1 MSASTP
7 NQPAFS
13 NEGPNDSEGQYN
25 AMVFIINSVLAGMQS
40 ASLVKVIG
48 CTNDG
53 GVSAVG
59 TVDVQVLTN
68 LQSANGVAVQHGI
81 IYGLPYFRIQGG
93 TNAVILDPKPGDIGA
108 AVFCSRDISAVVAAN
123 LGNSDA
129 ILANPGSQRTFDWSD
144 GLYFGGML
152 NGVPTQYVQFTDSGI
167 TVVSPT
173 KVIVQAPAI
182 DLEGSSTITINSP
195 AVTIEGGGTKIDGKV
210 FLTHVHTGVQSG
222 GSDTGPVGP

>member
-1 MSASTP
+1 MSTP
-7 NQPAFS
+7 TPAIS
-13 NEGPNDSEGQYN
+13 SEGPNDAASQYN
-25 AMVFIINSVLAGMQS
+25 AMVYIINSVLAGMQTC
-40 ASLVKVIG
+40 SLVKVLG
-48 CTNDG
+48 CSNDG

-68 LQSANGVAVQHGI
+68 LQTAGGAAVTHPT
-81 IYGLPYFRIQGG
+81 IYSLPYFRIQGG
-93 TNAVILDPKPGDIGA
+93 ANAVILDPQPGDIGA
-108 AVFCSRDISAVVAAN
+108 AVFCSRDISSVVAAN
-123 LGNSDA
+123 LGTDDA
-129 ILANPGSQRTFDWSD
+129 LTANPGSQRRFDFSD

-152 NGVPTQYVQFTDSGI
+152 NGVPTQYVRFTDAGI

-173 KVIVQAPAI
+173 KVTVQAPAI
-182 DLEGSSTITINSP
+182 DLEGSTSITINSP